1 MMTTTPNDND
11 ARLFG
16 IKREQAEAQILDV
29 FAALE
34 ADNARGARQDVED
47 LLVTIRRAAA
57 LQGVELDVRLAAE

>member
-1 MMTTTPNDND
+1 MNATPNDND